1 MLHETEQISL
11 WSSTAMIIT
20 QRWQKYKHDF
30 AKILAATLI
39 KYMQ

>member
-11 WSSTAMIIT
+11 WASTAMMT
-20 QRWQKYKHDF
+20 MRCWQKYKYDF

>member
-1 MLHETEQISL
+1 MLHETEQIRL
-11 WSSTAMIIT
+11 WASTAMMT
-20 QRWQKYKHDF
+20 MRCWQKYKYDF